1 MSRGR
6 WGLTDMAIDSQ
17 APPGAEEENGFLP
30 IPDVKAWRSIYASRG
45 DEPRHRRA
53 ADAILFVFGAAGL
66 LVASLI
72 ANSGL
77 EGEATATEALRSLL
91 DWLDPVWRVAYVFAG
106 ILALALIVIAFA
118 TKRRALG
125 ITLVVALGLVIG
137 VSEVVDKVV
146 DGTWAGL
153 KPLFVFGEATFPPV
167 RIAACFAVI
176 ATARPDLS
184 RPMRRF
190 SGAVVVVA
198 ALAAVVL
205 GESSLSGALAAA
217 SVGILVT
224 AFIYLVIGSHAGFP
238 PESRVRASLAQLGL
252 AVGALDPTETQIA
265 GVAMYETT
273 DSAGRALLVK
283 VYGRDARDSQLVAR
297 LWRMM
302 WYRDAGPQMAASRL
316 RQVEHE
322 ALCTLAAA
330 RAGVATQDVVTLGA
344 VSNGDA
350 LIVFEK
356 AEGPTLDAMAPDLVT
371 DAMLENAWT
380 SVSRLHDARIAHG
393 RIEMDG
399 LVASGGQRGHHRSRP
414 SPARRSGGGLCGR
427 CRGATGRD
435 CRARWSGTR
444 TRPRRA
450 RASVTRRSRQRCRTC
465 SPRRSRPS

>member
-1 MSRGR
+1 
-6 WGLTDMAIDSQ
+6 MAIDSE
-17 APPGAEEENGFLP
+17 APPGAQEEHGFLP

-53 ADAILFVFGAAGL
+53 ADAVLFVFGAAGL

-106 ILALALIVIAFA
+106 ILALALIVDRVRNEAPGA
-118 TKRRALG
+118 RHHPGRRPRSRDRGQRGRRQGGRWHLG
-125 ITLVVALGLVIG
+125 RPEA
-137 VSEVVDKVV
+137 D
-146 DGTWAGL
+146 
-153 KPLFVFGEATFPPV
+153 LFVFGEATFPPV

-265 GVAMYETT
+265 GVATYETT

-297 LWRMM
+297 LWRTDVVPRRGASDGGEPAAPSRARSVVHARRGACRR
-302 WYRDAGPQMAASRL
+302 RDAGR
-316 RQVEHE
+316 R
-322 ALCTLAAA
+322 
-330 RAGVATQDVVTLGA
+330 
-344 VSNGDA
+344 
-350 LIVFEK
+350 
-356 AEGPTLDAMAPDLVT
+356 GPRCG
-371 DAMLENAWT
+371 E
-380 SVSRLHDARIAHG
+380 
-393 RIEMDG
+393 
-399 LVASGGQRGHHRSRP
+399 QR
-414 SPARRSGGGLCGR
+414 
-427 CRGATGRD
+427 
-435 CRARWSGTR
+435 
-444 TRPRRA
+444 
-450 RASVTRRSRQRCRTC
+450 
-465 SPRRSRPS
+465 